1 MNAKKNAAPEAVQA
15 EPCSDDRHMLALQCT
30 WDISGIA
37 EAVTLMAEEVG
48 ADGNVAA
55 EAVLRCYSTRIAT
68 LNSLLMSYLD
78 NETGVT
84 AEHMRKAIFGRAKQ
98 FEEAQA

>member
-1 MNAKKNAAPEAVQA
+1 MNARNNSAQKAVQA
-15 EPCSDDRHMLALQCT
+15 EPCPNDCHLLALQCT

-68 LNSLLMSYLD
+68 LNALVMSYLD
-78 NETGVT
+78 KDIGVT
-84 AEHMRKAIFGRAKQ
+84 AKHMHKAIFGRTQQ
-98 FEEAQA
+98 FEVAQA